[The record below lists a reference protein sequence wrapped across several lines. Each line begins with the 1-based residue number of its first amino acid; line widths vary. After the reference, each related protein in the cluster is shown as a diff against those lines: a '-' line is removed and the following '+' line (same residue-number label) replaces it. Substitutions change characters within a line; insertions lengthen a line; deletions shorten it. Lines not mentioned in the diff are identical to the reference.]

1 MMKKSR
7 GRHSSKKDKMTED
20 ELAEENKK
28 SKNDNRSKNGDEIS
42 KEDEINSTIQDN
54 CSENKAKKTSNDQ
67 NMINSGKKMG

>member
-1 MMKKSR
+1 
-7 GRHSSKKDKMTED
+7 MTED